1 MKWVC
6 RALIVITIFTS
17 ISIPGYMWYRRHPDG
32 DCRARSYI
40 YLLDRYVMQ
49 KKYLIAESIYGT
61 KFKFNIRDAVGR
73 SIYKGKDYESDLTK
87 FVLKTISYEPS
98 DVILDVGANL
108 GWYSINISK
117 LYPDN
122 SIQIFAF
129 EPDDVN
135 FALLKENIKLNN
147 TTNIMAINK
156 AIAEKYDQK
165 VLYKYPDK
173 NLGRHSLFRD
183 HKLDQQQMLVETIS
197 LDEFITTQHLN
208 TDKIKLLKIDV
219 EGYEYQ
225 VLLGCIKTLPNIL
238 YILHEFSPLVMRQ
251 NNINPKELL
260 NLLLNNNFE
269 AFMITE
275 RGTNIKPIN
284 LIDMVNLSEVTNLL
298 WINNKIK
305 SFKHN

>member
-1 MKWVC
+1 MKSIY
-6 RALIVITIFTS
+6 RYLIIVTVVTA
-17 ISIPGYMWYRRHPDG
+17 ISFPGYNWYRRHPDSG
-32 DCRARSYI
+32 RRIRSYI

-61 KFKFNIRDAVGR
+61 KFKFNIRDVVGR
-73 SIYKGKDYESDLTK
+73 SIYKGKDYEPDLTK

-98 DVILDVGANL
+98 DIILDVGANL

-122 SIQIFAF
+122 SIKIFAF

-135 FALLKENIKLNN
+135 FALLNENIKLNN
-147 TTNIMAINK
+147 STNIITINK
-156 AIAEKYDQK
+156 AIAEQHDQK

-183 HKLDQQQMLVETIS
+183 HKLDQQQILVETIS

-225 VLLGCIKTLPNIL
+225 VLLGCIKTLPNVL
-238 YILHEFSPLVMRQ
+238 YILHEFSPVVMRQ
-251 NNINPKELL
+251 NNIDPKELL

-269 AFMITE
+269 AFIITDG
-275 RGTNIKPIN
+275 GTSLKPIDA
-284 LIDMVNLSEVTNLL
+284 IDMVKLSEGTNLL
-298 WINNKIK
+298 WINK
-305 SFKHN
+305 FKN